1 MHTTVTPAPGPAR
14 PRTPLLFLAVALLA
28 PLPWLATRLLGG
40 HPGDLAVT
48 LLTGLAILGAAF
60 LLSWAAEVA
69 QLDISQALALAV
81 LALIAILPEY
91 AVDAYFAW
99 QAATDPTYAG
109 YALANMTGANRLLIG
124 LGWSMVVLI
133 AAWRHRHDAPPAGR
147 GLRGALDRHGVD
159 LPGGAGLEVGVLL
172 AATLYALTLPFKGSV
187 NLFDTLLFGALFV
200 FYLIVSARR
209 PAEVPHLVGP
219 AALIGTLRPAW
230 RRGVVIGL
238 GLFAAAAIFLSAE
251 PFAEGLI
258 HMGEGFGVDE
268 FLLVQWVAPLASES
282 PEFLIAGLFAW
293 RMLGSAG
300 LQTLVSSKVNQW
312 TLLVGLLPLVTS
324 VAAGGV
330 SALPLDGRQAHEV
343 WLTAAQSL
351 FAVVLLLAGNLTVR
365 NALALMG
372 LFLAQLLWP
381 FNGTGFES
389 WLVFTL
395 LYIGL
400 AIALLADK
408 NRRAGL
414 AGLLAGLRPRRE
426 VLRTED

>member
-1 MHTTVTPAPGPAR
+1 MHTTVTPATPPAR
-14 PRTPLLFLAVALLA
+14 SLGPLVFLAIALLM
-28 PLPWLATRLLGG
+28 PLPWLALRLVGA
-40 HPGDLAVT
+40 HPDDLIVT
-48 LLTGLAILGAAF
+48 VLTGLAILGAAF
-60 LLSWAAEVA
+60 MLSWAAEVA

-133 AAWRHRHDAPPAGR
+133 AAWRHRHDTPPARR
-147 GLRGALDRHGVD
+147 GLGGALARHGVD

-172 AATLYALTLPFKGSV
+172 VATLYALTLPFKGSV
-187 NLFDTLLFGALFV
+187 NLFDTLLFGGMFV

-209 PAEVPHLVGP
+209 PAEAPHLVGP
-219 AALIGTLRPAW
+219 AALIGALRPGL
-230 RRGVVIGL
+230 RRGTVIAL
-238 GLFAAAAIFLSAE
+238 GLFAAVAIFLSAE

-258 HMGEGFGVDE
+258 HIGEGFGVDE
-268 FLLVQWVAPLASES
+268 FLLVQWIAPLASES

-293 RMLGSAG
+293 RALGPAG

-312 TLLVGLLPLVTS
+312 TLLVGLLPLVTT
-324 VAAGGV
+324 VAAGQA
-330 SALPLDGRQAHEV
+330 SALPLDGRQAHEL

-351 FAVVLLLAGNLTVR
+351 FAVALLLDGNLTVR

-381 FNGTGFES
+381 FNGTGFDS
-389 WLVFTL
+389 WIVFTI
-395 LYIGL
+395 LYIVL
-400 AIALLADK
+400 SVALLADP

-414 AGLLAGLRPRRE
+414 RALLPGAPPRRAE
-426 VLRTED
+426 E

>member
-1 MHTTVTPAPGPAR
+1 
-14 PRTPLLFLAVALLA
+14 
-28 PLPWLATRLLGG
+28 LGA
-40 HPGDLAVT
+40 HPGDVT
-48 LLTGLAILGAAF
+48 TTVLTGVAILGAAF

-69 QLDISQALALAV
+69 QLDISQGLALAG

-133 AAWRHRHDAPPAGR
+133 AAWRHRNDAPPAGKR
-147 GLRGALDRHGVD
+147 GVRGALDRHGVD

-172 AATLYALTLPFKGSV
+172 VATLYALTLPFKGSV

-209 PAEVPHLVGP
+209 PSEAPHLVGP
-219 AALIGTLRPAW
+219 AALIGALRPGL
-230 RRGVVIGL
+230 RRGAVIAL
-238 GLFAAAAIFLSAE
+238 GLFAAVAIFLSAE

-258 HMGEGFGVDE
+258 HIGEGFGVDE

-293 RMLGSAG
+293 RALGPAG

-312 TLLVGLLPLVTS
+312 TLLVGLLPLVTT
-324 VAAGGV
+324 VAAGQV
-330 SALPLDGRQAHEV
+330 SALPLDGRQAHEL

-351 FAVVLLLAGNLTVR
+351 FAVALLLDGNLTVR
-365 NALALMG
+365 NALALMV

-381 FNGTGFES
+381 FNGTGFDS
-389 WLVFTL
+389 WLVFTI
-395 LYIGL
+395 LYIVL
-400 AIALLADK
+400 SVALLADP

-414 AGLLAGLRPRRE
+414 RALLPGARPRRAAG
-426 VLRTED
+426 

>member
-1 MHTTVTPAPGPAR
+1 MHTTVTPATAPPR
-14 PRTPLLFLAVALLA
+14 PLKPLLFLAAALLL
-28 PLPWLATRLLGG
+28 PLPWLALRLVGT
-40 HPGDLAVT
+40 HPDDLTVT
-48 LLTGLAILGAAF
+48 LLTGIAILGSAF

-99 QAATDPTYAG
+99 QAATDPAYAG

-124 LGWSMVVLI
+124 LGWSMVVLV
-133 AAWRHRHDAPPAGR
+133 AAWRHRHDSPPSGRSVR
-147 GLRGALDRHGVD
+147 GLLDRHGVD

-187 NLFDTLLFGALFV
+187 NLFDTLLFGGLFV
-200 FYLIVSARR
+200 FYLVVSARR
-209 PAEVPHLVGP
+209 PAEAPHLVGP
-219 AALIGTLRPAW
+219 AALIGQLRPAL
-230 RRGVVIGL
+230 RRSVVIGL
-238 GLFAAAAIFLSAE
+238 TLFAAVAIFLSAE

-258 HMGEGFGVDE
+258 HIGEGFRVDK

-282 PEFLIAGLFAW
+282 PEFLIAGMFAW
-293 RMLGSAG
+293 RALGSTG

-324 VAAGGV
+324 IAAGGP

-351 FAVVLLLAGNLTVR
+351 FAVVLLLDGNLTVR
-365 NALALMG
+365 NALALAG

-395 LYIGL
+395 LYIVL
-400 AIALLADK
+400 AVVLLAGKD
-408 NRRAGL
+408 RRAGL
-414 AGLLAGLRPRRE
+414 AAILAGLRPRRSA
-426 VLRTED
+426 ED

>member
-1 MHTTVTPAPGPAR
+1 VFVAI
-14 PRTPLLFLAVALLA
+14 ALLM
-28 PLPWLATRLLGG
+28 PVPWLALRLVDA
-40 HPGDLAVT
+40 HPADLTVT
-48 LLTGLAILGAAF
+48 ILTGIAILGAAF

-124 LGWSMVVLI
+124 LGWSMVVLV
-133 AAWRHRHDAPPAGR
+133 AAWRHRHDAPSDRR
-147 GLRGALDRHGVD
+147 GLRGTLGRHGVD

-172 AATLYALTLPFKGSV
+172 AATLYALTLPFKGSI
-187 NLFDTLLFGALFV
+187 NLFDTVLFGALFV
-200 FYLIVSARR
+200 FYLIASARR
-209 PAEVPHLVGP
+209 PSEDPHLVGP
-219 AALIGTLRPAW
+219 AALIGALRPAL
-230 RRGVVIGL
+230 RRAVVIGL
-238 GLFAAAAIFLSAE
+238 ALFAAVAIFLSAE

-258 HMGEGFGVDE
+258 HIGEGFGVDE

-293 RMLGSAG
+293 RALGPAG

-312 TLLVGLLPLVTS
+312 TLLVGLLPLVTT
-324 VAAGGV
+324 VAAGQP
-330 SALPLDGRQAHEV
+330 SLLPLDGRQAHEL

-351 FAVVLLLAGNLTVR
+351 FAVVLLLDGNLTVR
-365 NALALMG
+365 DALALAG

-381 FNGTGFES
+381 FNGTGFDS
-389 WLVFTL
+389 WIVFTA
-395 LYIGL
+395 LYVIL
-400 AIALLADK
+400 SVVLLADPE
-408 NRRAGL
+408 RRAGL
-414 AGLLAGLRPRRE
+414 ARLLGGLRPRR
-426 VLRTED
+426 TEQ